1 MTGGGAKGLYEAGV
15 IHALHIS
22 GMEFDVITG
31 SSIGALNSVFF
42 AEYLFLKRGLPDD
55 VRSDP
60 EKAVEAMDRLIRKF
74 HHAWLTLPGIQII
87 DDSETG
93 PLGKLKNDLLK
104 FNLSIPQVTTLGW
117 WGTDPHRGIVPS
129 LDVVEAGIKLV
140 KELVERLGGA
150 GELLRIYKEHR
161 QDPVREALRT
171 YLARFDM
178 DRSIVPDEDD
188 QKLKDVF
195 TAPVTPL
202 KPEHL
207 TGNVAETPPEGE
219 SGLVDPDR
227 TMRDYY
233 QAGIDVRLTRAN
245 YRTGRLEISGYLSQA
260 DFIRWLDR
268 QAWRLQSGDPDKIPL
283 GSFRLQ
289 MPGNA
294 NAINAGLASGRFPG
308 VFAAYPIT
316 SIYPSTDPE
325 NEPLY
330 DMLANWMNGQLIQ
343 VAMKEG
349 LQEVHQE
356 DEKVKAKLENKFE
369 SWQTS
374 KVMESFFANHED
386 AYVDGGAID
395 NTPSNSV
402 VDAVR
407 EWVDREGLS
416 KRKVVLETIVVFLHK
431 EPKVDQETAASPATF
446 EVVGRTLEIQGAAKL
461 ASNSGTVDAI
471 NYFGGQGEDLG
482 QALLALLE
490 GLEAVEPGDGKPPD
504 GLEEAVRESASQRG
518 LRGFLDSNSE
528 GILKRLEDWS
538 KEIIDRKLPLH
549 VDEIIIHPEEM
560 PMSTLQFTERLGYRK
575 ENAIDMLTMGCYN
588 TLWALRSHLEKS
600 KKEDLDDFDQQ
611 VFALVKKW
619 MGINEFPSNAKEQEE
634 LRQKWNC
641 QRTKCVYHADYCP
654 RGAKT

>member
-1 MTGGGAKGLYEAGV
+1 
-15 IHALHIS
+15 
-22 GMEFDVITG
+22 
-31 SSIGALNSVFF
+31 
-42 AEYLFLKRGLPDD
+42 
-55 VRSDP
+55 
-60 EKAVEAMDRLIRKF
+60 
-74 HHAWLTLPGIQII
+74 
-87 DDSETG
+87 
-93 PLGKLKNDLLK
+93 
-104 FNLSIPQVTTLGW
+104 LGW

-129 LDVVEAGIKLV
+129 LDVVEAGIKLI

-207 TGNVAETPPEGE
+207 TGDVAETPPEGE

-349 LQEVHQE
+349 LQEVHQG

-386 AYVDGGAID
+386 TYVDGGAID

-461 ASNSGTVDAI
+461 ASNSGTVDA
-471 NYFGGQGEDLG
+471 
-482 QALLALLE
+482 
-490 GLEAVEPGDGKPPD
+490 
-504 GLEEAVRESASQRG
+504 
-518 LRGFLDSNSE
+518 
-528 GILKRLEDWS
+528 
-538 KEIIDRKLPLH
+538 
-549 VDEIIIHPEEM
+549 
-560 PMSTLQFTERLGYRK
+560 
-575 ENAIDMLTMGCYN
+575 
-588 TLWALRSHLEKS
+588 
-600 KKEDLDDFDQQ
+600 
-611 VFALVKKW
+611 
-619 MGINEFPSNAKEQEE
+619 
-634 LRQKWNC
+634 
-641 QRTKCVYHADYCP
+641 
-654 RGAKT
+654 